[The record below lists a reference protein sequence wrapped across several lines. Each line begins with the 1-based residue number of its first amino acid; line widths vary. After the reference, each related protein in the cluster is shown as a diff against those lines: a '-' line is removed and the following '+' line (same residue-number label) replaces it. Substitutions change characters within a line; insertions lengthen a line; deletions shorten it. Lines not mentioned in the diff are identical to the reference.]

1 MQIQIDRPNPKQDL
15 FLHDKHKYI
24 AFGGARGGGKS
35 WAVRVKAVTMCLN
48 YPGILVMIVRKS
60 YPELTANH
68 IKPLKKML
76 RIGAKDSAAVYRDK
90 DKEITFSNGSQ
101 IVFKYCDTDKDTDR
115 FQGTEVDVIF
125 IDEATQMTEDQIKDI
140 VACLRGVNDF
150 PKRVYFTCNPGGIG
164 HAYIKRLFIDKEYV
178 YGEYPDEYN
187 FIQSLVTDNTALMQ
201 AMPEYVRQLEALP
214 EAKRKAWLYGDWNSF
229 VGQVFKEW
237 RNDPAHYAD
246 RQWTHVIDEFPID
259 KSWKI
264 YRSFDFGYAKPFSV
278 GWYAIDH
285 TDRIYR
291 IREYYGCTGEPNVG
305 LMITPQEIAN
315 TIREIEQS
323 DPNLRNRQI
332 IGIADPAI
340 WDKSHGES
348 IAEMMEQR
356 GVYFSPGDHKR
367 LPGKM
372 QFHYRLAFDR
382 MGIPMF
388 YCFKTCPNFIRTIP
402 LLIYDEK
409 KVEDIDTR
417 LEDHIYDEARYL
429 FMEHPLNP
437 EQKPE
442 KVPPAEDPLNLWADR
457 FKYN

>member
-1 MQIQIDRPNPKQDL
+1 
-15 FLHDKHKYI
+15 
-24 AFGGARGGGKS
+24 
-35 WAVRVKAVTMCLN
+35 
-48 YPGILVMIVRKS
+48 MIVRKS
-60 YPELTANH
+60 YPELTMNH
-68 IKPLKKML
+68 IKPLKRILK
-76 RIGAKDSAAVYRDK
+76 IGAKHAAATYRDK
-90 DKEITFSNGSQ
+90 DKEITFTNGSQ
-101 IVFKYCDTDKDTDR
+101 IIFKYCDTEKDTDR
-115 FQGTEVDVIF
+115 FQGTEVDIIF

-140 VACLRGVNDF
+140 VACLRGVNAF

-164 HAYIKRLFIDKEYV
+164 HAYIKRLFVDRQYV
-178 YGEYPDEYN
+178 YGEYPDEYT
-187 FIQSLVTDNTALMQ
+187 FIQSLVTDNTALMKS
-201 AMPEYVRQLEALP
+201 MPEYVRQLEALP

-237 RNDPAHYAD
+237 RNDPDHYKD
-246 RQWTHVIDEFPID
+246 RRWTHVIDDFPID
-259 KSWKI
+259 KSWDI

-278 GWYAIDH
+278 GWYAVDH
-285 TDRIYR
+285 KDRIYR

-305 LMITPQEIAN
+305 VMMTPQEIAEH
-315 TIREIEQS
+315 IAEIERT
-323 DPNLRNRQI
+323 DPNLKGRQI
-332 IGIADPAI
+332 NGIADPAI

-367 LPGKM
+367 IPGKM
-372 QFHYRLAFDR
+372 QFHFRLAFDK

-388 YCFKTCPNFIRTIP
+388 YCFKSCTQFIRTIP

-437 EQKPE
+437 EQIPE
-442 KVPPAEDPLNLWADR
+442 KVPPEEDPLNLWQDIYARSD
-457 FKYN
+457 YGNQYS